1 MSAFSTISAL
11 RRRRPEG
18 LPEGNAAAG
27 GGLQGVACRGWL
39 AGSGSQGVA
48 CRGWLAGSGSQGG
61 GLPGAPCWGGCLAG
75 GGLAGG
81 GLPGAPCR
89 ERLAGGALLR
99 GASQG
104 APRRGRWRTATPS
117 EGCSRFWLSAPTR
130 SGPLRPAPARSGPTS
145 PATGRLSG
153 LSSPQGTSP
162 LRSVAPPPE
171 RPLPPARLHF
181 GDAPPPPHARN
192 HATSQPRNHATT
204 QPRNHA
210 ATQPPQP
217 LSHAKRALPA
227 WGEPFCIGM
236 ASCAYP
242 RNESRIPAATAEPT
256 TPATLGPMAC
266 ISR

>member
-27 GGLQGVACRGWL
+27 GGSQGGACRGRL
-39 AGSGSQGVA
+39 AGSALLGVPR
-48 CRGWLAGSGSQGG
+48 RG
-61 GLPGAPCWGGCLAG
+61 
-75 GGLAGG
+75 
-81 GLPGAPCR
+81 
-89 ERLAGGALLR
+89 RLAGD
-99 GASQG
+99 ASQG

-130 SGPLRPAPARSGPTS
+130 SGPLRPAPARPVRPPGDFPASPPLRAPLRFGLLLRRRSVPSLRPACTS
-145 PATGRLSG
+145 EMPRRLRTPATT
-153 LSSPQGTSP
+153 Q
-162 LRSVAPPPE
+162 
-171 RPLPPARLHF
+171 
-181 GDAPPPPHARN
+181 PHN
-192 HATSQPRNHATT
+192 PATT

-217 LSHAKRALPA
+217 LSHAKRALPS

>member
-27 GGLQGVACRGWL
+27 GGLQGVACRE
-39 AGSGSQGVA
+39 
-48 CRGWLAGSGSQGG
+48 R
-61 GLPGAPCWGGCLAG
+61 
-75 GGLAGG
+75 LAGG

-89 ERLAGGALLR
+89 ERLAGG

-104 APRRGRWRTATPS
+104 APRRGRLAGGVGGPPPRPRDVPA
-117 EGCSRFWLSAPTR
+117 
-130 SGPLRPAPARSGPTS
+130 SGSPLRPAPTRSGPTS

-192 HATSQPRNHATT
+192 HATSQPRNLTT
-204 QPRNHA
+204 PQPRSLRNPS
-210 ATQPPQP
+210 ATQKGPSPRGESPFASGWRRAPIRGTRAGYRLQRPNRRRRPRWDPWRASAGSCSGPPSAPQSARRGQP
-217 LSHAKRALPA
+217 S
-227 WGEPFCIGM
+227 EPPKHRPNQSAG
-236 ASCAYP
+236 
-242 RNESRIPAATAEPT
+242 
-256 TPATLGPMAC
+256 
-266 ISR
+266 

>member
-27 GGLQGVACRGWL
+27 GGLQGVACRE
-39 AGSGSQGVA
+39 
-48 CRGWLAGSGSQGG
+48 R
-61 GLPGAPCWGGCLAG
+61 
-75 GGLAGG
+75 LAGG

-89 ERLAGGALLR
+89 ERLAGGGLAG

-130 SGPLRPAPARSGPTS
+130 SGPLRPAPTRSGPTS

-192 HATSQPRNHATT
+192 HATSQPRNLAT
-204 QPRNHA
+204 
-210 ATQPPQP
+210 TQPPQP

>member
-27 GGLQGVACRGWL
+27 GG
-39 AGSGSQGVA
+39 SQGA
-48 CRGWLAGSGSQGG
+48 ARRGR
-61 GLPGAPCWGGCLAG
+61 LAG
-75 GGLAGG
+75 GALQ
-81 GLPGAPCR
+81 GAPCR
-89 ERLAGGALLR
+89 ERLAGGACRGRLAGGCLAG
-99 GASQG
+99 GASQRG
-104 APRRGRWRTATPS
+104 VPRRGRLAGGVGGPPPRPRDVPA
-117 EGCSRFWLSAPTR
+117 
-130 SGPLRPAPARSGPTS
+130 SGSPLRPAPARSGPLRPDQS
-145 PATGRLSG
+145 GHRATF
-153 LSSPQGTSP
+153 
-162 LRSVAPPPE
+162 
-171 RPLPPARLHF
+171 RPLLPSGHLSASVCCTAAGASPPSGPPALRRCP
-181 GDAPPPPHARN
+181 AASARP
-192 HATSQPRNHATT
+192 QPRNLTT
-204 QPRNHA
+204 PQPRNHA

>member
-11 RRRRPEG
+11 RRRRPED

-27 GGLQGVACRGWL
+27 GG
-39 AGSGSQGVA
+39 SQGA
-48 CRGWLAGSGSQGG
+48 PRRERLAR
-61 GLPGAPCWGGCLAG
+61 

-81 GLPGAPCR
+81 GLQGVPCR
-89 ERLAGGALLR
+89 ERLAGGACRGRLAGGALQGAPCWGR
-99 GASQG
+99 LAGGASQG
-104 APRRGRWRTATPS
+104 ALADRHPVRGMFPLLA
-117 EGCSRFWLSAPTR
+117 LR
-130 SGPLRPAPARSGPTS
+130 SDPLRPAPARPVRPPGDFPASPPLRAPLRFGLLLRRRSVPSLRPACTS
-145 PATGRLSG
+145 EMPRRLRTPATT
-153 LSSPQGTSP
+153 Q
-162 LRSVAPPPE
+162 
-171 RPLPPARLHF
+171 
-181 GDAPPPPHARN
+181 PHN
-192 HATSQPRNHATT
+192 PATS

>member
-27 GGLQGVACRGWL
+27 GGLQGVACRE
-39 AGSGSQGVA
+39 
-48 CRGWLAGSGSQGG
+48 R
-61 GLPGAPCWGGCLAG
+61 LAG
-75 GGLAGG
+75 GGLQ
-81 GLPGAPCR
+81 GAPCR
-89 ERLAGGALLR
+89 ERLAGGA
-99 GASQG
+99 
-104 APRRGRWRTATPS
+104 PRRGRLAGGVGGPPPRPRDVPA
-117 EGCSRFWLSAPTR
+117 
-130 SGPLRPAPARSGPTS
+130 SGSPLRPAPARSGPTS
-145 PATGRLSG
+145 PATGRLSS

-192 HATSQPRNHATT
+192 HATSQPRNLATT

>member
-1 MSAFSTISAL
+1 M
-11 RRRRPEG
+11 P
-18 LPEGNAAAG
+18 
-27 GGLQGVACRGWL
+27 GVACRERL
-39 AGSGSQGVA
+39 AGSALLGGASQ
-48 CRGWLAGSGSQGG
+48 
-61 GLPGAPCWGGCLAG
+61 
-75 GGLAGG
+75 
-81 GLPGAPCR
+81 GAPCR
-89 ERLAGGALLR
+89 ERLAGGGASQG

-104 APRRGRWRTATPS
+104 ALADRHPVRGMFPLLA
-117 EGCSRFWLSAPTR
+117 LR
-130 SGPLRPAPARSGPTS
+130 SDPLRPAPARPVRPPGDFPAS
-145 PATGRLSG
+145 P
-153 LSSPQGTSP
+153 P
-162 LRSVAPPPE
+162 LRAPLRFGLLLRRRSVPSL
-171 RPLPPARLHF
+171 RPACTSEMPRRLRT
-181 GDAPPPPHARN
+181 P
-192 HATSQPRNHATT
+192 ATT

>member
-27 GGLQGVACRGWL
+27 GGLQGVACRERL
-39 AGSGSQGVA
+39 A
-48 CRGWLAGSGSQGG
+48 GG
-61 GLPGAPCWGGCLAG
+61 GLQGAPCWG
-75 GGLAGG
+75 
-81 GLPGAPCR
+81 
-89 ERLAGGALLR
+89 RLAGGALQGAPCWG

-130 SGPLRPAPARSGPTS
+130 SGPLRPDQSGHRATFQPLLPSGHLSASVCCSAAGASPPSGP
-145 PATGRLSG
+145 PALRRCPAASAR
-153 LSSPQGTSP
+153 PQP
-162 LRSVAPPPE
+162 
-171 RPLPPARLHF
+171 
-181 GDAPPPPHARN
+181 RN
-192 HATSQPRNHATT
+192 LTTPQPRNHATP

>member
-27 GGLQGVACRGWL
+27 GACRGWL
-39 AGSGSQGVA
+39 AGSGLQ
-48 CRGWLAGSGSQGG
+48 
-61 GLPGAPCWGGCLAG
+61 GAPCWGGASQ
-75 GGLAGG
+75 
-81 GLPGAPCR
+81 GAPCR
-89 ERLAGGALLR
+89 ERLAGSALLGGVPR
-99 GASQG
+99 RG

-130 SGPLRPAPARSGPTS
+130 SGPLRPDQSGHRATFRPLLPSGHLSASVCCTAAGASPPSGP
-145 PATGRLSG
+145 PA
-153 LSSPQGTSP
+153 
-162 LRSVAPPPE
+162 LRRCPAASA
-171 RPLPPARLHF
+171 RP
-181 GDAPPPPHARN
+181 
-192 HATSQPRNHATT
+192 QPRNLTTPQPRNLATP

>member
-11 RRRRPEG
+11 RRRCPEG

-27 GGLQGVACRGWL
+27 GGLQGV
-39 AGSGSQGVA
+39 V
-48 CRGWLAGSGSQGG
+48 
-61 GLPGAPCWGGCLAG
+61 
-75 GGLAGG
+75 
-81 GLPGAPCR
+81 CR
-89 ERLAGGALLR
+89 ERLAGGCLAG

-104 APRRGRWRTATPS
+104 ALADRHPVRGMFPLLA
-117 EGCSRFWLSAPTR
+117 LR
-130 SGPLRPAPARSGPTS
+130 SDPLRPAPARPVRPPGDFPASPPLRAPLRFGLLLRRRSVPSLRPACTS
-145 PATGRLSG
+145 EMPRRLRTPATT
-153 LSSPQGTSP
+153 Q
-162 LRSVAPPPE
+162 
-171 RPLPPARLHF
+171 
-181 GDAPPPPHARN
+181 PHN
-192 HATSQPRNHATT
+192 PATSQPRNHAT
-204 QPRNHA
+204 
-210 ATQPPQP
+210 TQPPQP

>member
-27 GGLQGVACRGWL
+27 GGLL
-39 AGSGSQGVA
+39 
-48 CRGWLAGSGSQGG
+48 
-61 GLPGAPCWGGCLAG
+61 
-75 GGLAGG
+75 
-81 GLPGAPCR
+81 GAPCR
-89 ERLAGGALLR
+89 ERLAGGACRGRLAGGALLGGCLAG

-104 APRRGRWRTATPS
+104 ALADRHPVRGMFPLLA
-117 EGCSRFWLSAPTR
+117 LR
-130 SGPLRPAPARSGPTS
+130 SDPLRPAPARPVRPPGDFPASPPLRAPLRFGLLLRRRSVPSLRPACSSEMPRRLRT
-145 PATGRLSG
+145 PATTQ
-153 LSSPQGTSP
+153 PHN
-162 LRSVAPPPE
+162 
-171 RPLPPARLHF
+171 PAT
-181 GDAPPPPHARN
+181 P
-192 HATSQPRNHATT
+192 

-217 LSHAKRALPA
+217 PSHAKRALPA

>member
-1 MSAFSTISAL
+1 MRKGTKYFSLRNFPANNFSFWSCKMSAFSTISAL
-11 RRRRPEG
+11 RRRRPED

-27 GGLQGVACRGWL
+27 GG
-39 AGSGSQGVA
+39 
-48 CRGWLAGSGSQGG
+48 
-61 GLPGAPCWGGCLAG
+61 
-75 GGLAGG
+75 
-81 GLPGAPCR
+81 
-89 ERLAGGALLR
+89 
-99 GASQG
+99 SQG
-104 APRRGRWRTATPS
+104 APRRGRLAGGVGGPPPRPRDVPA
-117 EGCSRFWLSAPTR
+117 
-130 SGPLRPAPARSGPTS
+130 SGSPLRPAPARSGPTS

-192 HATSQPRNHATT
+192 HATSQPRN
-204 QPRNHA
+204 
-210 ATQPPQP
+210 
-217 LSHAKRALPA
+217 LAKRALPA

>member
-27 GGLQGVACRGWL
+27 GACRGWL
-39 AGSGSQGVA
+39 AGSGLQ
-48 CRGWLAGSGSQGG
+48 
-61 GLPGAPCWGGCLAG
+61 GAPCWGGASQ
-75 GGLAGG
+75 
-81 GLPGAPCR
+81 GAPCR
-89 ERLAGGALLR
+89 ERLAGGGASQG

-104 APRRGRWRTATPS
+104 ALADRHPVRGMFPLLA
-117 EGCSRFWLSAPTR
+117 LR
-130 SGPLRPAPARSGPTS
+130 SDPLRPACTS
-145 PATGRLSG
+145 EMPRRLRTPATT
-153 LSSPQGTSP
+153 Q
-162 LRSVAPPPE
+162 
-171 RPLPPARLHF
+171 
-181 GDAPPPPHARN
+181 PHN
-192 HATSQPRNHATT
+192 HATSQPRNLTT
-204 QPRNHA
+204 PQPRNHA